1 MRERFTRIFYG
12 ATVLLVI
19 ALFVVAALGFF
30 LGRVTMLR
38 WLSPLCWLALC
49 TTGAAGIVRRRRL
62 TAQEWGLIV
71 VLVLIIA
78 ISWWLG

>member
-30 LGRVTMLR
+30 LGRATMLW

-49 TTGAAGIVRRRRL
+49 TTGAAGIVRRRL

>member
-30 LGRVTMLR
+30 LGRATMLR
-38 WLSPLCWLALC
+38 WLSPL
-49 TTGAAGIVRRRRL
+49 GG
-62 TAQEWGLIV
+62 G
-71 VLVLIIA
+71 
-78 ISWWLG
+78 

>member
-30 LGRVTMLR
+30 LGRATMLR

-49 TTGAAGIVRRRRL
+49 TTGVAGIVRWRL

>member
-1 MRERFTRIFYG
+1 MRERFIRIFYG

-19 ALFVVAALGFF
+19 ALFVVVALGFF
-30 LGRVTMLR
+30 LGRATVLR

-49 TTGAAGIVRRRRL
+49 TMGAAGIVRRRL